1 MGYRVI
7 NICTRRFYMFK
18 SIKKFFGFGNS
29 TATAVTPPAAPY
41 KVETPVSAVPTTPV
55 VEATVEP
62 VVAVEPVAAPA
73 KPKAAR
79 KPKAPAAPKAPA
91 KPKAAKITA
100 KAKTLKVVK

>member
-1 MGYRVI
+1 MGYRLL

-29 TATAVTPPAAPY
+29 TATEVTPAAVPY
-41 KVETPVSAVPTTPV
+41 KVETPVLAVPTAPV
-55 VEATVEP
+55 VEVAP
-62 VVAVEPVAAPA
+62 VASVEPVATPA

-79 KPKAPAAPKAPA
+79 KPAAPKAPA